1 MGVNGDDG
9 GVSKDVCDSNG
20 LLARYG
26 DNGGRPRTGCRCN
39 SIGFKKKSPK
49 LNIFLLA
56 AALLLMPDFKFESDV
71 EIGLRSINKLSSD
84 CFIVA
89 DRQLNELDRLL
100 ANFEGNWNISNV
112 GESRRFGDKR

>member
-1 MGVNGDDG
+1 M
-9 GVSKDVCDSNG
+9 CDSKG

-56 AALLLMPDFKFESDV
+56 AAFALTPDFKFESDV

-84 CFIVA
+84 CFIDA
-89 DRQLNELDRLL
+89 DRQLNELDKLL

-112 GESRRFGDKR
+112 GESRRLGDKR